1 MCFLARFTSIP
12 SSSTRILRR
21 EATRRSRVIPNVA
34 KNNASLPFPTE
45 QVKNRSGHQRAEVWR
60 SARRGLAIPL
70 DARADSQQAL
80 VVEGFVEV
88 PEQCALK
95 TLI

>member
-34 KNNASLPFPTE
+34 KNNASGEATLS
-45 QVKNRSGHQRAEVWR
+45 NRTDQESFRP
-60 SARRGLAIPL
+60 SAHRGLAIPL
-70 DARADSQQAL
+70 DARADSEQAL